1 MLKKEILISQ
11 TTKPFSGFDSR
22 IQGTLTAERNGTTNT
37 IGFMAGLFGECSS
50 TEITSA
56 YTGSTNLGK
65 YISFGFCPSF
75 VDHLSYTDVY
85 VGRYRF
91 NIQSI
96 SSTDVQTFLLYNKKG
111 KLLTGYSFASCNDIA
126 KYRSRSDVNAI
137 TECKR
142 VVYPKIFLEED
153 FVWLKQ
159 FTEESQDLSGIA
171 LSTKPLE
178 EREYDLNTE
187 LMNPDSRIVPTN
199 LMEVGKTYD
208 FTLEYKIDAIITE
221 DGVQTF

>member
-11 TTKPFSGFDSR
+11 TTRPFSGFDSR
-22 IQGTLTAERNGTTNT
+22 IQGTITAEQHSSMDP
-37 IGFMAGLFGECSS
+37 IGFSAGLYGECSS
-50 TEITSA
+50 TEIDYA
-56 YTGSTNLGK
+56 YTSSTSLGK
-65 YISFGFCPSF
+65 TLSLAFYPSF

-85 VGRYRF
+85 VGKYRF
-91 NIQSI
+91 NIQSVF
-96 SSTDVQTFLLYNKKG
+96 STDVRTFLLYNKKG
-111 KLLTGYSFASCNDIA
+111 KLLTGYTFASCNDIA